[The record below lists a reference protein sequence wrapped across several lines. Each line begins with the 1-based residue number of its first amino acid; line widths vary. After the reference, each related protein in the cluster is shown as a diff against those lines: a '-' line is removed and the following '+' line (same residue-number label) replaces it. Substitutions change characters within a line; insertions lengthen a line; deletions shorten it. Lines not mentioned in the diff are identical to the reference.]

1 MPSVCKGVDFGGW
14 WLLTLLCLGNGTV
27 LLQMLSLSPPSDLL
41 TNGYSQTNG
50 PTSMELISEFKEHYH
65 HAFVGVTMPH
75 RNSAQ
80 IIAASPGKVA
90 SSLPT
95 ARRSSGHRKKE
106 K

>member
-27 LLQMLSLSPPSDLL
+27 LLQMLSLGPPSDLL